1 MKSIQRIYLYAVALI
16 SMEVVLW
23 GMIGLARSIFS
34 DSSSGGVSQL
44 SQALALILVGVLVFG
59 IHWWWAQRSASEDE
73 EERSSGIRALF
84 LYAAL
89 LGLLITLSQNGLAV
103 LNRLATNLFDIP
115 ASRAVIGGHQS
126 LSDNLIAALF
136 NGFVAIYFLNILKKD
151 WLEIPKKAALT
162 LTRRIYRYIWVL
174 YSLVMAIAGVNQI
187 LRYIFSLGGIGGV
200 YENALFANGLTLT
213 LVGIPLWVWAWK
225 VAQDSLSDPAE
236 KASLLRLGML
246 YFFSLAGVIF
256 VLSSTGVILNEFFQM
271 LFDRIA
277 FSDFFAVVDEPL
289 AVAIPLAAVWAYYG
303 HWLQRDL
310 AALPSA
316 PRRAALHRF
325 YYYILSAIGLVTA
338 FIGLSLLLSFIIDT
352 TLATSVYKSN
362 RLAESLATLFV
373 GLPLWLYTWQP
384 MQAKAL
390 SADEDAEQARRSI
403 TRKIYLYLAIFAG
416 VVGGMVAAVQ
426 LISLLFEAL
435 LGSLPRNFTEDL
447 LNSLQMLILFGGLLA
462 YHWQSL
468 RQDGLLRSEIKGEKA
483 DILSVLLLD
492 SKEGTLSNQLASL
505 MDADDPEIN
514 LIPQNHTE
522 EFSAADAL
530 ILPQVLLLD
539 APEMLR
545 ERIRQFNGSKL
556 IITDESDNYFIMEN
570 TAQIKKSLHQLAEGE
585 EIQRAKKS
593 PGWMI
598 AVYILAGMMALQI
611 LFFLLIIA
619 IDSF

>member
-514 LIPQNHTE
+514 LIPKTTLK
-522 EFSAADAL
+522 SSP
-530 ILPQVLLLD
+530 LPMPLSC
-539 APEMLR
+539 PKFFCWMRRRCSER
-545 ERIRQFNGSKL
+545 ESVNLTGAS
-556 IITDESDNYFIMEN
+556 
-570 TAQIKKSLHQLAEGE
+570 
-585 EIQRAKKS
+585 
-593 PGWMI
+593 
-598 AVYILAGMMALQI
+598 
-611 LFFLLIIA
+611 
-619 IDSF
+619 

>member
-1 MKSIQRIYLYAVALI
+1 MKTIQRIYLYAVSLI

-44 SQALALILVGVLVFG
+44 SQALALILVGVPVFG
-59 IHWWWAQRSASEDE
+59 IHWWAAQRSANQDE
-73 EERSSGIRALF
+73 EERSSGVRALF
-84 LYAAL
+84 LYAVL
-89 LGLLITLSQNGLAV
+89 LGLLIPFSQNGLAV
-103 LNRLATNLFDIP
+103 LNRLVTNLFNIP
-115 ASRAVIGGHQS
+115 SSRALIGGYQS

-136 NGFVAIYFLNILKKD
+136 NGFVAVYFLNILKKD
-151 WLEIPKKAALT
+151 WLEVSNKAALT

-187 LRYIFSLGGIGGV
+187 LRYIFSLASIGGV
-200 YENALFANGLTLT
+200 YENALFANGLALT

-225 VAQDSLSDPAE
+225 VVQDSLSDPAE
-236 KASLLRLGML
+236 KASLLRLGIL

-256 VLSSTGVILNEFFQM
+256 VLSTTGIVINEFFQM
-271 LFDRIA
+271 LFDRNTFAAFFIA
-277 FSDFFAVVDEPL
+277 IDEPL
-289 AVAIPLAAVWAYYG
+289 AIAIPLGAVWAYYG

-338 FIGLSLLLSFIIDT
+338 FIGLSMLLAFIVDAA
-352 TLATSVYKSN
+352 LATSVYKSN

-373 GLPLWLYTWQP
+373 GLPLWLFTWQP

-390 SADEDAEQARRSI
+390 SDDEDAEQARRSI
-403 TRKIYLYLAIFAG
+403 IRKIYLYLAIFAG

-435 LGSLPRNFTEDL
+435 LGSLPNNFTRDL
-447 LNSLQMLILFGGLLA
+447 LNSLQMLILFGGLLT

-468 RQDGLLRSEIKGEKA
+468 RRDGLLRSEIKGKKVDA
-483 DILSVLLLD
+483 ISVLLLD
-492 SKEGTLSNQLASL
+492 TENGTLSNQLASL
-505 MDADDPEIN
+505 MDADASEIN
-514 LIPQNHTE
+514 LIPQNPTE
-522 EFSAADAL
+522 EFPTADAA
-530 ILPQVLLLD
+530 ILPQSLLLD

-556 IITDESDNYFIMEN
+556 IITDEADDYFVMEN
-570 TAQIKKSLHQLAEGE
+570 VAQIKKSLLQLAEGE

-611 LFFLLIIA
+611 LFFL
-619 IDSF
+619 

>member
-1 MKSIQRIYLYAVALI
+1 MKTIQRIYLYAVALI

-44 SQALALILVGVLVFG
+44 SQALALILVGGTVFG
-59 IHWWWAQRSASEDE
+59 IHWWAAQRNANQDE
-73 EERSSGIRALF
+73 EERSSGVRALF
-84 LYAAL
+84 LYVAL
-89 LGLLITLSQNGLAV
+89 LGLLIPLSQNGLAV
-103 LNRLATNLFDIP
+103 LNRLVTNLFNIP
-115 ASRAVIGGHQS
+115 SSRALIGGYQS

-136 NGFVAIYFLNILKKD
+136 NGFVAAYFLNILKKD
-151 WLEIPKKAALT
+151 WLEVPNKAALT

-174 YSLVMAIAGVNQI
+174 YSLIMAIAGVNQI
-187 LRYIFSLGGIGGV
+187 LRYLFSLTGISGTR
-200 YENALFANGLTLT
+200 ENTLFANGFALT

-225 VAQDSLSDPAE
+225 VVQDALSDPAE
-236 KASLLRLGML
+236 KASLLRLGIL

-256 VLSSTGVILNEFFQM
+256 VLSTTGIVINEFFQM
-271 LFDRIA
+271 LFDRNTFAAFFIA
-277 FSDFFAVVDEPL
+277 IDEAL
-289 AVAIPLAAVWAYYG
+289 AIAIPLAAIWAYYG

-325 YYYILSAIGLVTA
+325 YYYILSTIGLVTA
-338 FIGLSLLLSFIIDT
+338 FIGLSMLLAFIVDAA
-352 TLATSVYKSN
+352 LATSVYKSN

-373 GLPLWLYTWQP
+373 GLPLWLFTWQP

-403 TRKIYLYLAIFAG
+403 IRKIYLYLAIFAG

-435 LGSLPRNFTEDL
+435 LGSPPNNFTRDL
-447 LNSLQMLILFGGLLA
+447 LNSLQMLVLFGGLLA

-468 RQDGLLRSEIKGEKA
+468 RRDGLLRSEIKGEKA

-492 SKEGTLSNQLASL
+492 VESGTLSNQLASL
-505 MDADDPEIN
+505 MDADASEIN
-514 LIPQNHTE
+514 LIPQNPAE
-522 EFSAADAL
+522 EFPAADAA
-530 ILPQVLLLD
+530 ILPQSLLLD
-539 APEMLR
+539 APETLR
-545 ERIRQFNGSKL
+545 ERIRQFSGSKL
-556 IITDESDNYFIMEN
+556 IITDEANDYFVMEN
-570 TAQIKKSLHQLAEGE
+570 VEQIKKSLRQLAEGE
-585 EIQRAKKS
+585 EIQRTKKS

-598 AVYILAGMMALQI
+598 AVYILAGMMAFQI
-611 LFFLLIIA
+611 LSFLLIIA

>member
-1 MKSIQRIYLYAVALI
+1 MKTIQRIYLYAVSLI

-44 SQALALILVGVLVFG
+44 SQALALILVGVPVFG
-59 IHWWWAQRSASEDE
+59 IHWWAAQRSANQDE
-73 EERSSGIRALF
+73 EERSSGVRALF
-84 LYAAL
+84 LYAVL
-89 LGLLITLSQNGLAV
+89 LGLLIPFSQNGLAV
-103 LNRLATNLFDIP
+103 LNRLVTNLFNIP
-115 ASRAVIGGHQS
+115 SSRALIGGYQS

-136 NGFVAIYFLNILKKD
+136 NGFVAVYFLNILKKD
-151 WLEIPKKAALT
+151 WLEVSNKAALT

-187 LRYIFSLGGIGGV
+187 LRYIFSLASIGGV
-200 YENALFANGLTLT
+200 YENALFANGLALT

-225 VAQDSLSDPAE
+225 VVQDSLSDPAE
-236 KASLLRLGML
+236 KASLLRLGIL

-256 VLSSTGVILNEFFQM
+256 VLSTTGIVINEFFQM
-271 LFDRIA
+271 LFDRNTFAAFFIA
-277 FSDFFAVVDEPL
+277 IDEPL
-289 AVAIPLAAVWAYYG
+289 AIAIPLGAVWAYYG

-338 FIGLSLLLSFIIDT
+338 FIGLSMLLAFIVDAA
-352 TLATSVYKSN
+352 LATSVYKSN

-373 GLPLWLYTWQP
+373 GLPLWLFTWQP

-390 SADEDAEQARRSI
+390 SDDEDAEQARRSI
-403 TRKIYLYLAIFAG
+403 IRKIYLYLAIFAG

-435 LGSLPRNFTEDL
+435 LGSLPNNFTRDL
-447 LNSLQMLILFGGLLA
+447 LNSLQMLILFGGLLT

-468 RQDGLLRSEIKGEKA
+468 RRDGLLRSEIKGKKVDA
-483 DILSVLLLD
+483 ISVLLLD
-492 SKEGTLSNQLASL
+492 TENGTLSNQLASL
-505 MDADDPEIN
+505 IGADDAEIN
-514 LIPQNHTE
+514 LIPQNPTE
-522 EFSAADAL
+522 EFPTADAA
-530 ILPQVLLLD
+530 ILPQSLLLD

-556 IITDESDNYFIMEN
+556 IITDEADDYFVMEN
-570 TAQIKKSLHQLAEGE
+570 VAQIKKSLLQLAEGE

-611 LFFLLIIA
+611 LFFL
-619 IDSF
+619 